1 MLNPQGIHCRM
12 PRSVKRDDIQ
22 FPAKHSALRDDVH
35 VLGALVGDVL
45 KDQGGEALFDLVE
58 KDRLLAIRRR
68 AGDREAAAELSIQ
81 LRGRAPQMARDL
93 ARAFSMW
100 FRVVNLAEKVH
111 RIRRRRGYFLEAG
124 EHAQPG
130 GVEAAFHALKERGA
144 GLAEVLELL
153 KKTHIEPVFT
163 AHPTESARRTLLRKN
178 QRIAGLLLDRLD
190 PTLTPQEL
198 RQNWRRVRTEV
209 TTAWQTEDHP
219 RERLT
224 VADEREHVVFYLAE
238 ILYRILPAFYG
249 ELAEALGKVYGVQP
263 DSLELPNIVRFGT
276 WVGGDMDGNP
286 DVHAKTIR
294 ETLARQQQVIIN
306 AYYGECQN
314 LAQLLSQSASRS
326 AVTPELA
333 QRIEL
338 YATLI
343 PGALGI
349 TPMRHDR
356 MPYRVFLGQV
366 SERLRLTY
374 DGRPNGYEGP
384 QHFLRDLKLIATSL
398 RANRGFHA
406 GWANVQRLIRR
417 VETFG
422 FHLATLDLRQQAE
435 IHHRVIGQGL
445 DDPGWMVRTP
455 AERHDLLVRAIERD
469 VGAKVE
475 LDALGRR
482 TLGVFEAILQA
493 RHRYGPDAIG
503 YYIVSG
509 TQAADDVLAP
519 LLLARWAE
527 AYDRNSGE
535 VAVDIAPLFESV
547 DALQQC
553 GDVMRTLLGDPLYR
567 RHLEAR
573 GRTQCVALGY
583 SDANKESGICAAR
596 QAVFRAQADLS
607 AALSAANERYVI
619 FHARG
624 GSIARGG
631 GRVDSLVR
639 TAPAGTVNGVLRL
652 TEQGEVINQG
662 YGLRP
667 IAMRTLER
675 AFHALILP
683 LGGTATGA
691 EATSEHLQFAARL
704 AAVSRQ
710 HYRRYVHVRDFN
722 AWFQAVTPIDV
733 ITRMQIGSR
742 PAERPGKEGLE
753 ALRAVP
759 WVFAWTQSR
768 HMLPAW
774 YGAGLGLKTAVDE
787 LGLATAR
794 SAYGEWTFFAT
805 LIDDLEASLARADLE
820 IAAAYESL
828 ADARHKDFAA
838 QVRAEFE
845 LVRQQVLEIKQ
856 ISALLDRDATL
867 QRAIELRNPY
877 VDPINLLQVDLLRR
891 WRESGRQDRELFE
904 ALLACIAGIAE
915 GLQSTG

>member
-1 MLNPQGIHCRM
+1 MR
-12 PRSVKRDDIQ
+12 RDDIQ

-35 VLGALVGDVL
+35 VLGELIGDVL
-45 KDQGGEALFDLVE
+45 KEQGGDTLFDLVE
-58 KDRLLAIRRR
+58 KDRRLSIRRR
-68 AGDREAAAELSIQ
+68 AGDKEAAAELSVQ
-81 LRGRAPQMARDL
+81 LRGRAPQVARDL

-100 FRVVNLAEKVH
+100 FRAVNLAEKVH
-111 RIRRRRGYFLEAG
+111 RIRRRRGYFIEASAR
-124 EHAQPG
+124 AQPG
-130 GVEAAFHALKERGA
+130 GVEAALTELKNRGFT
-144 GLAEVLELL
+144 LAQVLELL
-153 KKTHIEPVFT
+153 NKIRIEPVFT
-163 AHPTESARRTLLRKN
+163 AHPTESARRTMLRKN
-178 QRIAGLLLDRLD
+178 QRIAELLLDRLD

-198 RQNWRRVRTEV
+198 RQNWSRVRTEV

-238 ILYRILPAFYG
+238 ILYRILPAFYD
-249 ELAEALGKVYGVQP
+249 ELAEALAKLYGVHP
-263 DSLELPNIVRFGT
+263 DSLELPNMIRFGT

-306 AYYGECQN
+306 AYFKECGV
-314 LAQLLSQSASRS
+314 LAQLLSQSGSRS
-326 AVTPELA
+326 AVNPELG

-374 DGRPNGYEGP
+374 DRRPNGYEGP
-384 QHFLRDLKLIATSL
+384 QQFLRDLKLITASL
-398 RANRGFHA
+398 KANKGFHA
-406 GWANVQRLIRR
+406 GWGNVQRLIRR

-422 FHLATLDLRQQAE
+422 FHLATLDLRQHAE

-445 DDPGWMVRTP
+445 DDPNWMVRTP
-455 AERHDLLVRAIERD
+455 ADRHDLLVQAIERD
-469 VGAKVE
+469 AGVKIE
-475 LDALGRR
+475 LDALGKR

-493 RHRYGPDAIG
+493 RHRYGQDAIG
-503 YYIVSG
+503 YYVVSG
-509 TQAADDVLAP
+509 TQNADDVLAP

-527 AYDRNSGE
+527 AYDRVSGE

-547 DALQQC
+547 DALDHC
-553 GDVMRTLLGDPLYR
+553 GDVMKTLLGDPLYR

-573 GRTQCVALGY
+573 GRTQCALVGY
-583 SDANKESGICAAR
+583 SDANKESGIASSRFAAY
-596 QAVFRAQADLS
+596 RAQAELS
-607 AALSAANERYVI
+607 TALAAANERHVI

-631 GRVDSLVR
+631 SRIDSLVR

-652 TEQGEVINQG
+652 TEQGEVINQS
-662 YGLRP
+662 YGLKP

-675 AFHALILP
+675 AFNALALSI
-683 LGGTATGA
+683 GGAVSGCA
-691 EATSEHLQFAARL
+691 PKPEQLRFASRL
-704 AAVSRQ
+704 ATVSRQ
-710 HYRRYVHVRDFN
+710 AYRGFVHADADFHV
-722 AWFQAVTPIDV
+722 WFQAVTPIDV
-733 ITRMQIGSR
+733 IARMQIGSR
-742 PAERPGKEGLE
+742 PAERPGKEGLD

-774 YGAGLGLKTAVDE
+774 YGAGAGLRAAVDE
-787 LGLATAR
+787 LGLEVAR
-794 SAYGEWTFFAT
+794 SAYNEWNFFTT
-805 LIDDLEASLARADLE
+805 LIDDLETSLSRADLD
-820 IAAAYESL
+820 IAAAYEDL
-828 ADARHKDFAA
+828 AEARQRHFGVKL
-838 QVRAEFE
+838 REEFGVVVE
-845 LVRQQVLEIKQ
+845 QVLAIKQ
-856 ISALLDRDATL
+856 TKALLDRDQTM
-867 QRAIELRNPY
+867 QRSIELRNPY
-877 VDPINLLQVDLLRR
+877 VDPVNLLQVDLLRR
-891 WRESGRQDRELFE
+891 WRDSGRQDRDLFE
-904 ALLACIAGIAE
+904 SLLACIAGIAE

>member
-1 MLNPQGIHCRM
+1 M
-12 PRSVKRDDIQ
+12 KRDDIQ

-45 KDQGGEALFDLVE
+45 KEQGGDALFDLVE
-58 KDRLLAIRRR
+58 KDRRLSIRRR
-68 AGDREAAAELSIQ
+68 AGDKEAAAELSVQ
-81 LRGRAPQMARDL
+81 LRGRAPQVARDL

-100 FRVVNLAEKVH
+100 FRAVNLAEKVH
-111 RIRRRRGYFLEAG
+111 RIRRRRGYFIEAS
-124 EHAQPG
+124 ERAQPG
-130 GVEAAFHALKERGA
+130 GVEAALIALKASGL
-144 GLAEVLELL
+144 GLAEILELL
-153 KKTHIEPVFT
+153 KKIRIEPVFT
-163 AHPTESARRTLLRKN
+163 AHPTESARRTMLRKN

-190 PTLTPQEL
+190 PTLTPSEL
-198 RQNWRRVRTEV
+198 RQNWSKVRTEI

-238 ILYRILPAFYG
+238 ILYRILPAFYD
-249 ELAEALGKVYGVQP
+249 ELAEALGKLFGVHP
-263 DSLELPNIVRFGT
+263 DSIELPNIVRFGT

-306 AYYGECQN
+306 AYFSECQT

-326 AVTPELA
+326 AVVPELT

-343 PGALGI
+343 PGAQGI

-366 SERLRLTY
+366 GERLRLTY
-374 DGRPNGYEGP
+374 DGRPNAYESP
-384 QHFLRDLKLIATSL
+384 QQFLRDLKLIASSL

-406 GWANVQRLIRR
+406 GWGNVQRLIRR

-435 IHHRVIGQGL
+435 IHHRVICQGL
-445 DDPGWMVRTP
+445 DDPQWMVRTP
-455 AERHDLLVRAIERD
+455 AERHDLLVQAIERD
-469 VGAKVE
+469 TGFKVE
-475 LDALGRR
+475 LDALGKR

-493 RHRYGPDAIG
+493 RHRYGRDAIG
-503 YYIVSG
+503 YYVVSG
-509 TQAADDVLAP
+509 TQGADDVLAP

-527 AYDRNSGE
+527 AYDRTSGE
-535 VAVDIAPLFESV
+535 VAVDIAPLFEHCE
-547 DALQQC
+547 ALEQC
-553 GDVMRTLLGDPLYR
+553 GNVMRTLLGDPLYR
-567 RHLEAR
+567 RHLDAR
-573 GRTQCVALGY
+573 GRTQCAVIGY
-583 SDANKESGICAAR
+583 SDASKEGGICASRHA
-596 QAVFRAQADLS
+596 AYRAQAELS
-607 AALSAANERYVI
+607 AALAAANEQHVI

-639 TAPAGTVNGVLRL
+639 TAPEGTVNGVLRL

-675 AFHALILP
+675 AFNALLTEI
-683 LGGTATGA
+683 GGAAQGNTPSP
-691 EATSEHLQFAARL
+691 EQQQFAARL
-704 AAVSRQ
+704 ATVSRQ
-710 HYRRYVHVRDFN
+710 HYRRFVHADREFYN
-722 AWFQAVTPIDV
+722 WFQAVTPIDV
-733 ITRMQIGSR
+733 IARMQIGSR
-742 PAERPGKEGLE
+742 PAVRPGREGFD

-774 YGAGLGLKTAVDE
+774 FGAGLGLKTAIDE
-787 LGLATAR
+787 LGIGIAR
-794 SAYGEWTFFAT
+794 SAYNDWTFFCT
-805 LIDDLEASLARADLE
+805 LVDDLEASLARADLE
-820 IAAAYESL
+820 IAAAYEAL
-828 ADARHKDFAA
+828 AEPRFRAYGAR
-838 QVRAEFE
+838 VREEFE

-856 ISALLDRDATL
+856 TTALLDRDPTL
-867 QRAIELRNPY
+867 QRGIELRNPY

-891 WRESGRQDRELFE
+891 WRETGRQDRDLFE
-904 ALLACIAGIAE
+904 ALLACTAGIAE